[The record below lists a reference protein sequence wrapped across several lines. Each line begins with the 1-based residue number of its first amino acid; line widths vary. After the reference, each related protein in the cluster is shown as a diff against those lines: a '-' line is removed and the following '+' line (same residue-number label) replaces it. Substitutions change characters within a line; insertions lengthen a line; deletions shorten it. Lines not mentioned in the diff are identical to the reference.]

1 MLGRQ
6 WIEQGEAVA
15 AAAVGTSCWLRLR
28 RAVAPLRRQK
38 KNEVMSF
45 SGSYPLFSISFDLD
59 SALQLIT
66 QLLVVT

>member
-1 MLGRQ
+1 ML
-6 WIEQGEAVA
+6 A
-15 AAAVGTSCWLRLR
+15 SL
-28 RAVAPLRRQK
+28 APLRHCAARK